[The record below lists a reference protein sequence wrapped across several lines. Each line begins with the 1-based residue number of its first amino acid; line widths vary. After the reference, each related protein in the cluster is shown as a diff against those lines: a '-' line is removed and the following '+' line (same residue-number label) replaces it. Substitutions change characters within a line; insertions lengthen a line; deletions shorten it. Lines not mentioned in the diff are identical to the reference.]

1 MEEALNNDQVV
12 RIRSHQIENQ
22 TSQRIGMS
30 LMKEFTK
37 KFSSV
42 GCIFSLLLLFI
53 QYPLG
58 SHATCNC
65 QLQNDSTPL
74 TLRQSP
80 ANFSMNA
87 VGLCLPLADSLPLG
101 AIHSHSMRTSQP
113 GWHEHMFTLSRMNA
127 GYLRSAYCGC
137 YGNIR
142 APWVRTRS

>member
-1 MEEALNNDQVV
+1 
-12 RIRSHQIENQ
+12 
-22 TSQRIGMS
+22 MS

-37 KFSSV
+37 KVNSV

-80 ANFSMNA
+80 PNFSMNTL
-87 VGLCLPLADSLPLG
+87 VPLTN
-101 AIHSHSMRTSQP
+101 IQP
-113 GWHEHMFTLSRMNA
+113 GLNYHNLTELYVKVVERFQSLSILKQLMVSLSGQILHSTEKLVIGGDHME
-127 GYLRSAYCGC
+127 Y
-137 YGNIR
+137 
-142 APWVRTRS
+142 